1 MISIDSS
8 SFSLMVEEAWNRL
21 PDYWLDKLIDANISY
36 QVMDYAP
43 RDILRRLS
51 IGNPMGL
58 LGLYTGVPRTSRR
71 GMAPYSWPD
80 RILLFRKPITTRAR
94 DIKHLRAIIEHVLYH
109 EIGHYFGMNE
119 EQLHKA
125 QRKSNPFRNRQ

>member
-1 MISIDSS
+1 MISVDNI
-8 SFSLMVEEAWNRL
+8 SFSLMVEGAWNRL
-21 PDYWLDKLIDANISY
+21 PDYWLEKLMDANISY

-43 RDILRRLS
+43 RDILNRL
-51 IGNPMGL
+51 NMTDPMGL
-58 LGLYTGVPRTSRR
+58 LGLYSGVPKTSRR

-80 RILLFRKPITTRAR
+80 RILLFRKPITRRAH
-94 DIKHLRAIIEHVLYH
+94 DLKHLREIIEHVLYH

-125 QRKSNPFRNRQ
+125 QRKSNPFRRK